1 MAEHGSERIRVDAS
15 TERCFAV
22 VIDFERYPEWARDV
36 KKAEILERD
45 AEGRGH
51 HVEFRAA
58 ALGKSFTYVL
68 EYDYGDAP
76 NSISW
81 KLVRGEMLRL
91 LDGEY
96 RFEPYGA
103 GTRVHY
109 DLMVDLSAPLPGF
122 LKRRAAGMIMGTA
135 LKELK
140 KEAELNRPASAG

>member
-1 MAEHGSERIRVDAS
+1 MAEHGSERIRVDAPPP
-15 TERCFAV
+15 RCFEV

-45 AEGRGH
+45 SEGRGH
-51 HVEFRAA
+51 QVEFRAA
-58 ALGKSFTYVL
+58 AVGKSFTYVL
-68 EYDYGDAP
+68 EYDYRDAP
-76 NSISW
+76 HSLSW
-81 KLVRGEMLRL
+81 KLVRGDMLRL

-96 RFEPYGA
+96 RFEPDDG

-109 DLMVDLSAPLPGF
+109 DLTVDLSAPLPGF

-140 KEAELNRPASAG
+140 KEIEG